1 MQDLDWLVL
10 AGTLSFIVIYGLYKS
25 RGTNNMQDYLLAS
38 QSMPWYVVGL
48 SIMATQASAITF
60 LSAPGLGYTSGLRFV
75 QFYFGM
81 PIAMIVLCAFVVPIY
96 HRLKVYTAYE
106 YLEGRFDLKTRVL
119 AAFLFL
125 VQRGLAAGLTIYA
138 PALIL
143 STLLGWNI
151 QLTNLFIGG
160 LVIIYTVAGGTRA
173 VSQTQKQ
180 QMAVILLGMVAA
192 FVMILH
198 LMPPQVGL
206 GDALQLAGR
215 LNRLEAI
222 DFSFNLND
230 RYNVWS
236 GVIGG
241 FFLSVSYFGTDQSQV
256 GRYLSGKSIGQ
267 SRLGLLFN
275 AVIKIPMQFFILLV
289 GVVLAVLYLF
299 IQPPLYFNQAQVNQV
314 YESELAPKY
323 KALEEEHNRLSAA
336 KEQNALALVEA
347 IHQQNKVQ
355 VNALTQTLQAQE
367 AQTKELRKSAAEVL
381 REQNPASDVNDTNY
395 IFLYFVT
402 RYLPAGL
409 VGLLIAVIL
418 SASMSSTSSELNA
431 LASTTIIDVYKRLFN
446 KTASDAHY
454 LAASKVITMLW
465 GAYAIFVAMYASR
478 LGNLLEAVNEL
489 GSLFYG
495 AVLGIFTVAFFLRFI
510 KGSVVFWSAIVAEAV
525 VFACYA
531 FTDIAFLWFN
541 LIGCAVVVILSL
553 IGHYML
559 PRLRKEKVAVL

>member
-10 AGTLSFIVIYGLYKS
+10 AGTLSFIVIYGLCKS
-25 RGTNNMQDYLLAS
+25 RGSNNMQDYLLAS

-81 PIAMIVLCAFVVPIY
+81 PLAMIVLCAFVVPIY
-96 HRLKVYTAYE
+96 HKLKVYTAYE

-143 STLLGWNI
+143 STLLNWNI

-160 LVIIYTVAGGTRA
+160 LVIVYTVAGGTRA

-192 FVMILH
+192 FIMILH
-198 LMPPQVGL
+198 LMPAQVGF
-206 GDALQLAGR
+206 GDALQLAGK

-299 IQPPLYFNQAQVNQV
+299 IQPPLYFNQSQVNEV
-314 YESELAPKY
+314 YQSEYAEKY
-323 KALEEEHNRLSAA
+323 RSLEEEHALLATA
-336 KEQNALALVEA
+336 KEQNALALVDA
-347 IHQQNKVQ
+347 MHQNDASR
-355 VNALTQTLQAQE
+355 VNALTETLQAQE
-367 AQTKELRKSAAEVL
+367 DQTKQLRNSASEVL
-381 REQNPASDVNDTNY
+381 KEHNPGADVNDTNY

-402 RYLPAGL
+402 KYMPAGL

-446 KTASDAHY
+446 KTATDAQY
-454 LAASKVITMLW
+454 LLASKLITVLW
-465 GAYAIFVAMYASR
+465 GCYAIFVAMYASR

-495 AVLGIFTVAFFLRFI
+495 AVLGIFAVAFFLRFI
-510 KGSVVFWSAIVAEAV
+510 GGSVVFWSAIIAELV

-541 LIGCAVVVILSL
+541 LIGCAVVVVLSL
-553 IGHYML
+553 LGHYTL
-559 PRLRKEKVAVL
+559 PRLRKEKATVL